1 MKLYHGSID
10 LVRSPKILKS
20 ENYLDF
26 GPGFYTTS
34 SYKQAERWARIK
46 MRRSKSSTGYVSV
59 YDLDLETAEKDCV
72 LVRFDQA
79 DEIWL
84 RFVTDH
90 RRGTAPDTDCDLH
103 IGPVA
108 DDNVYR
114 TIRLFETG
122 VYDVEETVKR
132 LKTEVLHDQ
141 WVFHTSKAL
150 SHLSFHEAKRIHK
163 EA

>member
-1 MKLYHGSID
+1 MKLYHGSVD
-10 LVRSPKILKS
+10 LVDEPRILNGA
-20 ENYLDF
+20 NYLDF

-34 SYKQAERWARIK
+34 SYEQAEN
-46 MRRSKSSTGYVSV
+46 
-59 YDLDLETAEKDCV
+59 DCV
-72 LVRFDQA
+72 LVRFHRP
-79 DEIWL
+79 DEAWL

-90 RRGTAPDTDCDLH
+90 RRGSAPEDECDLH

-141 WVFHTSKAL
+141 WVLHTPNAL
-150 SHLSFHEAKRIHK
+150 SHLIFLEAKPVHQ
-163 EA
+163 ED

>member
-1 MKLYHGSID
+1 MKLYHGSVD
-10 LVRSPKILKS
+10 LVDEPRILNGA
-20 ENYLDF
+20 NYLDF

-34 SYKQAERWARIK
+34 SFEQAERWARIK
-46 MRRSKSSTGYVSV
+46 MRRSNVSTGYVCV
-59 YDLDLETAEKDCV
+59 YDFDLKQAESDCV
-72 LVRFDQA
+72 LVRFDYP
-79 DEIWL
+79 DEVWL

-90 RRGTAPDTDCDLH
+90 RRGIAPKDECDLH

-141 WVFHTSKAL
+141 WVLHTPNAL
-150 SHLSFHEAKRIHK
+150 SHLIFLEAKPVHQ
-163 EA
+163 ED